1 MTRGLSSVS
10 RRDRNVLQGL
20 RDSVGSFGSGS
31 SGSLGTAG
39 RLGFGM
45 AGISGL
51 GRDGSSGLGRVG
63 SSGFGNEGSSGFG
76 RVGIEGNSGFGN
88 SGILGSSVS
97 KSWRTAYTP
106 FPLINATTMSRTG
119 RRRNFGCEAMAKSR
133 SRVSSC
139 GATRGL
145 GLWDLSVIRIGT
157 YRGLLIGREIGA
169 VRWRMWQ
176 CGSKRL
182 LGRLCFVSSTVHP
195 QNRRMSVALIWLK
208 SSPRVNILSSA
219 QSEILLKGHSRWNN
233 R

>member
-51 GRDGSSGLGRVG
+51 GRV
-63 SSGFGNEGSSGFG
+63 GSSGFG

-176 CGSKRL
+176 CGTKMGGSKRL